1 MHVLFDCSLA
11 ETIQLLKIRRSVFA
25 KHLKYA
31 SMKLLRY
38 GEPGAERPGL
48 LDAADRI
55 RDLSAVV
62 DDIDGNSLSPD
73 SLEQLRALE
82 PESLPLV
89 DGAPRLG
96 SCIAKPGKF
105 VAIGLNYSD
114 HAAEANLP
122 APEEPV
128 VFYKTDTSMCG
139 ANDDVIQPR
148 GSTRLDWE
156 VEIAIVIGSKAQYL
170 DEAAAALA
178 IAGYCIVNDV
188 SEREFQIDRGGSQWS
203 KGKGCDT
210 FGPTGPWLVTANAI
224 DDVQNLGMWLDV
236 NGKRMQ
242 TGNTRNMIFNC
253 AYLVSYLSQFMT
265 LLPGDIITTGTPP
278 GVALGH
284 AEPPWLKPGD
294 VMTLGIDGL
303 GEQRQK
309 VVAWPG
315 S

>member
-1 MHVLFDCSLA
+1 
-11 ETIQLLKIRRSVFA
+11 
-25 KHLKYA
+25 
-31 SMKLLRY
+31 MKLLRY
-38 GEPGAERPGL
+38 GEIGAEKPGL
-48 LDAADRI
+48 LDAAGRI

-62 DDIDGNSLSPD
+62 DDINGGTLTPD
-73 SLEQLRALE
+73 SLAQLRALD
-82 PESLPLV
+82 PESLPRV
-89 DGAPRLG
+89 GGSPRLG

-114 HAAEANLP
+114 HAAEAKLP
-122 APEEPV
+122 IPEEPV
-128 VFYKTDTSMCG
+128 VFYKSDTCICG
-139 ANDDVIQPR
+139 PNDAVIQPR

-156 VEIAIVIGSKAQYL
+156 VEIAIVVGSKAQYL
-170 DEAAAALA
+170 DEGEAVQA

-210 FGPTGPWLVTANAI
+210 FGPTGPWLVTTDEI
-224 DDVQNLGMWLDV
+224 DDVQNLGIRLDV

-242 TGNTRNMIFNC
+242 TGNTSNMIFSC
-253 AYLVSYLSQFMT
+253 AYLVSYLSRFMT
-265 LLPGDIITTGTPP
+265 LMPGDIITTGTPP

-284 AEPPWLKPGD
+284 TEPPWLKPGD
-294 VMTLGIDGL
+294 IMTLGIDGL

-315 S
+315 T

>member
-1 MHVLFDCSLA
+1 
-11 ETIQLLKIRRSVFA
+11 
-25 KHLKYA
+25 
-31 SMKLLRY
+31 MKLLRY
-38 GEPGAERPGL
+38 GGSGAEKPGL
-48 LDAADRI
+48 LDATERI
-55 RDLSAVV
+55 RDLSALV

-73 SLEQLRALE
+73 SLAQLRALD

-89 DGAPRLG
+89 EGSPRLG
-96 SCIAKPGKF
+96 ACIAKPGKF

-122 APEEPV
+122 IPEEPV
-128 VFYKTDTSMCG
+128 VFYKTDTCICG
-139 ANDDVIQPR
+139 PNDDVIRPR

-170 DEAAAALA
+170 DEDAAAGA

-210 FGPTGPWLVTANAI
+210 FGPTGPWLVTADVI

-236 NGKRMQ
+236 NGERKQ
-242 TGNTRNMIFNC
+242 TGNSCNMIFNC
-253 AYLVSYLSQFMT
+253 EYLVSYLSQFMT
-265 LLPGDIITTGTPP
+265 LMPGDIITTGTPP
-278 GVALGH
+278 GVALGYDD
-284 AEPPWLKPGD
+284 PPWLNPGD
-294 VMTLGIDGL
+294 VMSLGIEGL
-303 GEQRQK
+303 GEQRQT

-315 S
+315 A

>member
-1 MHVLFDCSLA
+1 
-11 ETIQLLKIRRSVFA
+11 
-25 KHLKYA
+25 
-31 SMKLLRY
+31 MKLLRY
-38 GEPGAERPGL
+38 GESGAEKPGL

-62 DDIDGNSLSPD
+62 DDIDGSSLSPD
-73 SLEQLRALE
+73 SLARLRALD

-89 DGAPRLG
+89 DAAPRLG

-105 VAIGLNYSD
+105 VGIGLNYSD

-128 VFYKTDTSMCG
+128 VFYKADTSICG
-139 ANDDVIQPR
+139 PDDDVIQPR

-170 DEAAAALA
+170 DEAVAARA

-188 SEREFQIDRGGSQWS
+188 SEREYQIDRGGSQWS

-210 FGPTGPWLVTANAI
+210 FGPTGPWLVTADAI
-224 DDVQNLGMWLDV
+224 DDVQSLGMWLDV

-242 TGNTRNMIFNC
+242 TGNTGSMIFGC
-253 AYLVSYLSQFMT
+253 AFLVSYLSQFMT
-265 LLPGDIITTGTPP
+265 LMPGDIITTGTPP

-309 VVAWPG
+309 VIAWPG
-315 S
+315 TDGK